1 MHRVGARELKLH
13 TGDVITRLRRG
24 ERVLLTLRGEPL
36 AVISPI
42 DGGALAEGVDAEA
55 RRAEALGW
63 LALGET
69 AFSGWDNPDDEV
81 WDRVEPG

>member
-1 MHRVGARELKLH
+1 LHRVGARELKLR
-13 TGDVITRLRRG
+13 TGDVIARLRRG
-24 ERVLLTLRGEPL
+24 EPVMLTLRGEPL

-42 DGGALAEGVDAEA
+42 DQTALAEGVDAEA

-63 LALGET
+63 LALSES
-69 AFSGWDNPDDEV
+69 AFSGWDNPDDDV

>member
-13 TGDVITRLRRG
+13 TGDVIARLRRG
-24 ERVLLTLRGEPL
+24 EPVMLTLRGEPI

-42 DGGALAEGVDAEA
+42 DQNTLAAGIAEEA

-63 LALGET
+63 LALSES
-69 AFSGWDNPDDEV
+69 AFSVWDNPDDEV
-81 WDRVEPG
+81 WDQLEPG

>member
-13 TGDVITRLRRG
+13 TGDVIARLRRG
-24 ERVLLTLRGEPL
+24 EPVMLTLRGEPI

-42 DGGALAEGVDAEA
+42 DQAAVAQGVDEEA

-63 LALGET
+63 LALSES
-69 AFSGWDNPDDEV
+69 AFRSWDNPDDEV
-81 WDRVEPG
+81 WDQVEPG